1 MSFISHVRSG
11 DPPMRVLVIALVA
24 DKPSTRLRILPL
36 VERLRQRGHYVGLI
50 ELPSG
55 PIGRLGLLRQAASH
69 DVVLLQKKLFPRAF
83 VALLQRA
90 NPQLIFDVDDAV
102 MFHELERGQALT
114 GRFFQRFCTIA
125 RASLCVVAGNGFIA
139 EHARAAR
146 PRSVDDHGVVV
157 LPTPID
163 TDMLTM
169 RPPDD
174 NGHSPVIGWIGTK
187 GNLRQLLP
195 LAAALRDPASLQQ
208 ALHARVVPATPAYPR
223 NQRTVYRGHLFVGD
237 LLLSDTGMRTHP
249 LTPMTDANLVRL
261 LAAQTRGAVGLV
273 AAETL
278 DAGPDAV
285 RARLAALA
293 AEGKRHAIVDAIRDE
308 HLTTA
313 GLAFSDLPL
322 TTGGAGLG
330 VGIAR
335 ALRGQAGAGS
345 GVWAR
350 PAVPPRMAWLSG
362 SCSDATRR
370 QVAAANANCTGLRLD
385 PMALAADP
393 GLASRIAADA
403 VARSGDVPVLVY
415 AVVVNALFLV
425 ASYSA
430 AKRVYALRRTDP
442 RWGDPAQAWQFSAM
456 GRGILKVLA
465 RFGYGRTSAAPREG
479 PK

>member
-1 MSFISHVRSG
+1 MLLSCIADDLTGATDLCVNLAREGLS
-11 DPPMRVLVIALVA
+11 VIQVNGVPSAAIDIPAADALV
-24 DKPSTRLRILPL
+24 
-36 VERLRQRGHYVGLI
+36 
-50 ELPSG
+50 
-55 PIGRLGLLRQAASH
+55 
-69 DVVLLQKKLFPRAF
+69 
-83 VALLQRA
+83 VALKSRTIPA
-90 NPQLIFDVDDAV
+90 EDAV
-102 MFHELERGQALT
+102 AQAL
-114 GRFFQRFCTIA
+114 A
-125 RASLCVVAGNGFIA
+125 A
-139 EHARAAR
+139 HAWLAAR
-146 PRSVDDHGVVV
+146 GGTRFYFKYCSTFDSTAQGN
-157 LPTPID
+157 I
-163 TDMLTM
+163 
-169 RPPDD
+169 
-174 NGHSPVIGWIGTK
+174 GPVTE
-187 GNLRQLLP
+187 
-195 LAAALRDPASLQQ
+195 ALQQ

-330 VGIAR
+330 VGLAR

-415 AVVVNALFLV
+415 ATAAPAEV
-425 ASYSA
+425 AA
-430 AKRVYALRRTDP
+430 
-442 RWGDPAQAWQFSAM
+442 AQAALGAARAATVVEDAF
-456 GRGILKVLA
+456 RGIAGALAAAGVGAFVVAGGETAGAVVEALGVRALAIGPEIAPGVPWTRALGERPLWLALKSGNFGGDDFFA
-465 RFGYGRTSAAPREG
+465 RASATL
-479 PK
+479 